1 MKITI
6 YETVREY
13 VDVEIEDGLE
23 GAALEEAIEEA
34 RCSGE
39 GKRGLIDVTEI
50 SWEVTEE

>member
-13 VDVEIEDGLE
+13 VEVEVEDGLE
-23 GAALEEAIEEA
+23 GQELEAAVEEA

-39 GKRGLIDVTEI
+39 GKRGLIDVTEV
-50 SWEVTEE
+50 SWEIEE